1 MDIQFEQVSYTY
13 QENSPFAHRALDNI
27 NLNIKHGEF
36 IAVIGHTGSGKS
48 TLLQHINGLLLPTD
62 GQVKI
67 GNFTLSKENKRQDL
81 KKLRE
86 RAGIVF
92 QYPEHQLF
100 EETVKQDISFGPT
113 NFRVSSDE
121 IEKRVK
127 EVMKMVQL
135 PQHLLEKS
143 PFELSGGQMRRVAI
157 AGVLAMYPEVLI
169 LDEPTAGL
177 DPRGQRD
184 IMQMFYKLHQEKQ
197 LTTVLVTHQMDHA
210 LQYADRLVVLADGKI
225 YIEGSPEEIFSKRK
239 QLMDVHLDL
248 PEILQVIEA
257 LNDRFTL
264 NLTYHR
270 QSISELAEEIAAQ
283 LEERNL

>member
-1 MDIQFEQVSYTY
+1 M
-13 QENSPFAHRALDNI
+13 
-27 NLNIKHGEF
+27 
-36 IAVIGHTGSGKS
+36 
-48 TLLQHINGLLLPTD
+48 LLPTD